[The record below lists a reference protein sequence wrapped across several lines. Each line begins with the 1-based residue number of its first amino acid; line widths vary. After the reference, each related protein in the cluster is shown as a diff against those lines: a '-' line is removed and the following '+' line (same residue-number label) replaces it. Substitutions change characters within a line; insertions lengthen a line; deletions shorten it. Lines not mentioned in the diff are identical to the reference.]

1 MAQRIRNFCFTI
13 NNYED
18 TDIGDFLEFCKIGG
32 HYGIVGKEVGKEGTK
47 HLQGFVHLKNAKTFE
62 AARKSLQKIN
72 GGTHIEIAR
81 GTIGQN
87 IDYCSKDGD
96 FVEHGKRPMPNG
108 SEHGKRAAEVSIMEK
123 WRLVK
128 EGAFEALPPENL
140 AKYEYAH
147 FKMKPKPESLKVLQN
162 FWIWGPTGCGKSKI
176 VRELF
181 EGEYYNKKLDKWWC
195 GYNHEDI
202 IVLEDMDPPHARPL
216 ERDLKIWCDH
226 YPFNAEVKGGNLLI
240 RPKVVIVTSQ
250 YSMERCLQEG
260 DHEARSAISR
270 RFTQLKFEDGA
281 GVRTA
286 LLEAKQSLGGAQLK
300 EGVTEEEPP
309 PSQSSFLA
317 AAELAAPTPPLPIWE
332 GEGPAPEG
340 YTEPH
345 TPLLRAAIEETV
357 GVLKRKGSVGG
368 PVKRVCY
375 TPTQDM
381 SDLTQ
386 SDGEWDV

>member
-1 MAQRIRNFCFTI
+1 MARVRNFCFTI

-62 AARKSLQKIN
+62 AARKALQKIN

-81 GTIGQN
+81 GSFSQN
-87 IDYCSKDGD
+87 VAYCSKDGD
-96 FVEHGKRPMPNG
+96 FTEYGKRPLDVA
-108 SEHGKRAAEVSIMEK
+108 ERTAKATEVSISEK

-147 FKMKPKPESLKVLQN
+147 FKMKAKPESLKVLNN

-181 EGEYYNKKLDKWWC
+181 DGEYYNKKLDKWWC

-202 IVLEDMDPPHARPL
+202 VVLEDMDPPHARPL

-226 YPFNAEVKGGNLLI
+226 YPYNAEVKGGNLLI
-240 RPKVVIVTSQ
+240 RPKIVIVTSQ

-270 RFTQLKFEDGA
+270 RFTQLKFEDGI

-286 LLEAKQSLGGAQLK
+286 LSAAKESLTSATRQ
-300 EGVTEEEPP
+300 EPLA
-309 PSQSSFLA
+309 SQSSFLA
-317 AAELAAPTPPLPIWE
+317 AAELAGPSPSMPIWE

-340 YTEPH
+340 YSEPF
-345 TPLLRAAIEETV
+345 PPALSSAIKETAD
-357 GVLKRKGSVGG
+357 VLERRGSVGG
-368 PVKRVCY
+368 PVKRVR
-375 TPTQDM
+375 TATQDL

-386 SDGEWDV
+386 SDVDEWSV